1 MITVCDA
8 AHEELPD
15 RPGRLRQEVPRPTR
29 WRLLRAE
36 VTRCCQVALDSRGV
50 PSAAKIVQVAGT
62 GGAAAAASVPT
73 TAAPEIARTAVD
85 PEAPEGD

>member
-36 VTRCCQVALDSRGV
+36 VTRCCQVALDSRGALADV
-50 PSAAKIVQVAGT
+50 
-62 GGAAAAASVPT
+62 
-73 TAAPEIARTAVD
+73 EIRS
-85 PEAPEGD
+85 PGSC

>member
-1 MITVCDA
+1 MTV
-8 AHEELPD
+8 
-15 RPGRLRQEVPRPTR
+15 QVPSSNLAP
-29 WRLLRAE
+29 AGHYYAI
-36 VTRCCQVALDSRGV
+36 ALDSRGV

-62 GGAAAAASVPT
+62 GGAAAAASVPA